1 MYDGVTALGDNGRA
15 TDVINLDVYKVNS
28 VSQNILVTIL
38 DRYGFDGPSLTG
50 KKLGG

>member
-15 TDVINLDVYKVNS
+15 TDVINLDVYKVN
-28 VSQNILVTIL
+28 ILVTIL